1 MLLGTLGMG
10 VVVLLVSRNLSC
22 SDGLFGRVLQL
33 GVPTLSG
40 IVTYFL
46 LALLLRV
53 RELDTVL
60 QKLRR
65 K

>member
-1 MLLGTLGMG
+1 LA
-10 VVVLLVSRNLSC
+10 
-22 SDGLFGRVLQL
+22 
-33 GVPTLSG
+33 G
-40 IVTYFL
+40 IVTYSL